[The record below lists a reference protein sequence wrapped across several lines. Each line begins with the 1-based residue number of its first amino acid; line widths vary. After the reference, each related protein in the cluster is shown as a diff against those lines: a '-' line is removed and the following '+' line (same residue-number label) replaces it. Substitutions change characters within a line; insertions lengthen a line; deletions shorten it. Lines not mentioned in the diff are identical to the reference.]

1 MAPPKNPNCRKIAT
15 PTNHPSPSS
24 STVTQSK
31 PETATTRQ
39 LKKREL
45 DRRAQRLS
53 RERTKSRIANLER
66 LVEDF
71 QGKETDGQVKALAK
85 SLQTVTKERDAALA
99 LLRNL
104 GFSISHH
111 LSTSQDVTT
120 TDSTMGPCDP
130 KPRGTVLDNPT
141 ETPMDNLVDSVG
153 SQLTDRTDGI
163 MPAQIASP
171 EPACSLQELGFSPA
185 SHSPPDAVLSLTD
198 DPMDDLFSDL
208 CQPENIFDS
217 VQPAD
222 VDLIS
227 PAPMPGCG
235 CHPSSRAL
243 GSSESL
249 NLWRF
254 ANEVLTP
261 SHELG
266 RDDADFDEEWQDDL
280 PVRAVVDGWPSI
292 EAKLGRL
299 PSLWRKLRP
308 IDDVVFHGCG
318 KAERIAMLK
327 LMHDLLLYHSEP
339 STERRAKIQP
349 WYLERPSQAIS
360 HSYAINFFAWPG
372 IRERF
377 VFYQHTYCGNIFW
390 RLFSSSL
397 RLLWPYEF
405 RDTYSLNVETGH
417 YNISDAFK
425 QRVDDINAWTMTEQI
440 FEQWPEFYSDIP
452 AFARLPRSLT
462 FKTTVPPNADADPKP
477 KEGQHAQLNS
487 YREASEIV
495 PLLT

>member
-1 MAPPKNPNCRKIAT
+1 MAPPKSSGRRKAAS
-15 PTNHPSPSS
+15 PENAPSPSS
-24 STVTQSK
+24 TTAESK
-31 PETATTRQ
+31 RDTATTRR

-53 RERTKSRIANLER
+53 RERTKSRIASLEK

-85 SLQTVTKERDAALA
+85 SLQSVTKERDAALS

-104 GFSISHH
+104 GFSINHH
-111 LSTSQDVTT
+111 LSSQNVTS
-120 TDSTMGPCDP
+120 TDPTPASCGAKTENA
-130 KPRGTVLDNPT
+130 TFDNPT
-141 ETPMDNLVDSVG
+141 KASMDSLMGSVEP
-153 SQLTDRTDGI
+153 QLPDGANGI

-171 EPACSLQELGFSPA
+171 NPLCLLQELDISQ
-185 SHSPPDAVLSLTD
+185 SSLSPPDAILSLPD
-198 DPMDDLFSDL
+198 DPIDNTLPDLFPADT
-208 CQPENIFDS
+208 IFDPI
-217 VQPAD
+217 QPPEA
-222 VDLIS
+222 DLIS
-227 PAPMPGCG
+227 PASMPGCG
-235 CHPSSRAL
+235 CHPSSQA
-243 GSSESL
+243 SESL

-261 SHELG
+261 SHGLD
-266 RDDADFDEEWQDDL
+266 RDEADFDEEWQDDI

-299 PSLWRKLRP
+299 PALWNKLRP

-318 KAERIAMLK
+318 KVERIAMLR

-349 WYLERPSQAIS
+349 WYLERPSQAIC

-397 RLLWPYEF
+397 HMLWPYEF
-405 RDTYSLNVETGH
+405 RDTYSLNVETGQFR
-417 YNISDAFK
+417 ITDAFK
-425 QRVDDINAWTMTEQI
+425 QRIDDINAWTMTEQI

-462 FKTTVPPNADADPKP
+462 FKTSKSPNADAEATP
-477 KEGQHAQLNS
+477 KEGQHAQVKS
-487 YREASEIV
+487 FSESSEIL